1 MQTVTVKK
9 KKCIIVDEVKASN
22 SINTA
27 EKKVHTTLSI
37 KLGEELRI
45 FEDDLT
51 VSVMKLLGTFQ

>member
-1 MQTVTVKK
+1 M
-9 KKCIIVDEVKASN
+9 DEVKASN